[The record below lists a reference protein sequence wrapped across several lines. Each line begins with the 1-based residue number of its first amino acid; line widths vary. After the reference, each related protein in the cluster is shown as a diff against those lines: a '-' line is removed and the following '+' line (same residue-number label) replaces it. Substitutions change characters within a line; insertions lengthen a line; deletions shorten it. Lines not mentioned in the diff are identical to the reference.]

1 MTVLKMKDLE
11 KPISLTLGDVVKLEK
26 AHRVEG
32 KGKYAKVVAAE
43 EVKDIC
49 SASPCDVCVL
59 TANIHC
65 DKVFVCST
73 ATESTV
79 LRPCT
84 KSGELL

>member
-1 MTVLKMKDLE
+1 MPVLKMKNLE
-11 KPISLTLGDVVKLEK
+11 KPVKLTLGDVVKLEK

-59 TANIHC
+59 STNINC
-65 DKVFVCST
+65 GKWFVCST

-79 LRPCT
+79 LHPCT